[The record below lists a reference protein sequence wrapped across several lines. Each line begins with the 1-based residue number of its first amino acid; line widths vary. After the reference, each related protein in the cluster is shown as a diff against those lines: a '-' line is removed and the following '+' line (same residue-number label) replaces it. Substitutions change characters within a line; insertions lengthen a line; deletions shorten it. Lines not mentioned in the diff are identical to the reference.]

1 MSKIVKD
8 FEVAKKRGLTF
19 YYPDK
24 LCSKG
29 HKSKRYTNIIS
40 IIIRFKLNI
49 I

>member
-8 FEVAKKRGLTF
+8 FEVAKKKGLTF

-29 HKSKRYTNIIS
+29 HKVLKQNYK
-40 IIIRFKLNI
+40 KLVSEMKKVAK
-49 I
+49 